1 MQSDTVQLI
10 NSWEQLKTNLWSS
23 FEGMQKLALEID
35 EKIKILHEQEEKMS
49 REKQRIAEQISKADE
64 KIKLCVGGT
73 IFMTSKS
80 NLLRFEGSYFHSMLG
95 SGLWQAEQDGSYV
108 RIRPGYYY

>member
-1 MQSDTVQLI
+1 MQSGTTEQLI
-10 NSWEQLKTNLWSS
+10 NSWEQLKANLWSS
-23 FEGMQKLALEID
+23 FEGVQKLALEID
-35 EKIKILHEQEEKMS
+35 EKIKILHEQEEKMN
-49 REKQRIAEQISKADE
+49 REKARIAEQISKAAE

-95 SGLWQAEQDGSYV
+95 SGLWQAEQDGSS
-108 RIRPGYYY
+108 